1 MTNIYLAM
9 EDYDKARENYEEA
22 LKWLETS
29 LSRDHRRLA
38 RSIHN
43 LGRVY
48 ERQMASTII
57 VFENMFSLK

>member
-1 MTNIYLAM
+1 M

-29 LSRDHRRLA
+29 LPRDHPRLA

-43 LGRVY
+43 LSLLY